1 MLFRKT
7 ERQQDIMTA
16 RQQDSKT
23 ERKKEKRQKWFRH
36 LDFLTPVRY
45 HLHGHPFWGMK

>member
-1 MLFRKT
+1 
-7 ERQQDIMTA
+7 MTA

-23 ERKKEKRQKWFRH
+23 ERQKEKKEKREKWFGH
-36 LDFLTPVRY
+36 LDFLTPVNS